1 MPVKVSTMPIRA
13 LLLLTFVLAAGAIAA
28 PAPAQEPPNPTDPSI
43 ANGSAGKA
51 LDKARAKWKTAKIRS
66 YDYEARRSCFCP
78 TTGWHKAKVRDN
90 RLSTPHSDIKE
101 IATVPRLFKVI
112 QKAID
117 EKSHKL
123 TVTYGTYGVPKQIS
137 IDRIQNVIDEEQYF
151 TIRRFKRR

>member
-1 MPVKVSTMPIRA
+1 MRLRG
-13 LLLLTFVLAAGAIAA
+13 LLVPALAAAACAGAV
-28 PAPAQEPPNPTDPSI
+28 PALAQEPPNPTDPYI
-43 ANGSAGKA
+43 ANGSAEKA
-51 LDKARAKWKTAKIRS
+51 LDKARAKWKRAKIRS

-78 TTGWHKAKVRDN
+78 TTGFHTVRVRGN
-90 RLSTPHSDIKE
+90 RISGTAYSDIKE

-112 QKAID
+112 QTAID

-137 IDRIQNVIDEEQYF
+137 IDRIENVIDEEQYF